1 VVAVSRRL
9 WIGLAEGAGSA
20 AALPWA
26 VYGLNILQHVKQRSW
41 SYEFGISFTLFLVII
56 GAALGLAVA
65 WATAPPS
72 LVWTTFEVRL
82 DQLRPGDRLLG
93 YPKGGKV
100 KVSRLA
106 PRKEKA
112 HEDDHSPRRPG
123 PDPQGQ

>member
-9 WIGLAEGAGSA
+9 WIGLAVGAGSA

-26 VYGLNILQHVKQRSW
+26 VYGLNILQRSW
-41 SYEFGISFTLFLVII
+41 SYEFGTSLFLVII